1 MCRVHG
7 ARYPTIDAQQY
18 KDRRQQHSHFTQPPC
33 SMKEVPGRTMSKFA
47 SSILA
52 PFLLASA
59 QLTGIAATLNVNN
72 PVGGISVQVTTGA
85 RLQVHGQGIKRKA
98 TKDDIKITRDRDV
111 IFVRC
116 EPQDQEPIDLE
127 ILLPFDY
134 TLDAST
140 EHGSITV
147 AGMLRRANL
156 QTKSGG
162 LAISAPWRATRF
174 RLDAE
179 KKPPKITLPPGFKFT
194 QRKIEVTEKRT
205 IWTLRDALADW
216 DVAYG
221 QVRIKADSPVEIKL
235 TDFEIPEDSP
245 VKFPWQAP
253 RILNAILEAPAK
265 LPARPAAK
273 LPETGKPIAPAED
286 PVFRSDVRMVS
297 LVVSAYG
304 AGGRPIGDLVPEDFE
319 IIEDGAPQKVTFAGS
334 DDIPFN
340 LAILLD
346 LSGSTKPDRAAM
358 KEAARGFIS
367 LASPNDRIAVY
378 ALAGGV
384 FHVVSRLTDAR
395 EELLQTIER
404 LPEVSGASPL
414 YDMIALAYAE
424 DLQSRPGQRNA
435 LIIISDGIDNRVS
448 KQELP
453 SRVSIRKLTRAAAE
467 MNALIYPVFLRS
479 GERFGR
485 GWSQKGRLHMQ
496 QLAQATGGKLF
507 PALSIRDLQPVFP
520 QVGQELRSVYGVA
533 YYPENQNFDG
543 VWRDLQVKVN
553 RPGVTVRART
563 GYFAR

>member
-1 MCRVHG
+1 
-7 ARYPTIDAQQY
+7 
-18 KDRRQQHSHFTQPPC
+18 
-33 SMKEVPGRTMSKFA
+33 MKEAPGRTMSKFVSAIFTPLLLVSVQIA
-47 SSILA
+47 SS
-52 PFLLASA
+52 
-59 QLTGIAATLNVNN
+59 AATLNVNN
-72 PVGGISVQVTTGA
+72 PVGGIRVQVTTGA

-98 TKDDIKITRDRDV
+98 TKDDIKITRDGNV

-116 EPQDQEPIDLE
+116 EPQDQEPIDLY
-127 ILLPFDY
+127 IQLPFDSI
-134 TLDAST
+134 LDAST
-140 EHGSITV
+140 EHGNITV
-147 AGMLRRANL
+147 AGMVRRAYL
-156 QTKSGG
+156 RTKSGE

-179 KKPPKITLPPGFKFT
+179 NKPAKITLPPGFKFT
-194 QRKIEVTEKRT
+194 QKKIEVTDKRT
-205 IWTLRDALADW
+205 IWTLRDRLTDW
-216 DVAYG
+216 NVAYG
-221 QVRIKADSPVEIKL
+221 QVRIKADSPAAIKL

-253 RILNAILEAPAK
+253 AILDAILEAPAK
-265 LPARPAAK
+265 RPAPPAAK
-273 LPETGKPIAPAED
+273 LPAAGKAIASDED
-286 PVFRSDVRMVS
+286 PVFRSDVRMVN

-319 IIEDGAPQKVTFAGS
+319 IVEDGVPQKVTFAGS

-358 KEAARGFIS
+358 KEAARGFIA
-367 LASPNDRIAVY
+367 LAGPNDRIAVY

-395 EELLQTIER
+395 EELLRTIER

-414 YDMIALAYAE
+414 YDTIALAYAE
-424 DLQSRPGQRNA
+424 DLQSRSGQRNA

-453 SRVSIRKLTRAAAE
+453 SRVSIKKLVRAAAE

-485 GWSQKGRLHMQ
+485 GWSQKGRLHMR
-496 QLAQATGGKLF
+496 QLAEASGGKLF
-507 PALSIRDLQPVFP
+507 AALSIRDLQPVFP

-543 VWRDLQVKVN
+543 VWRALQVKVN